1 MTRYNVGL
9 MSLSL
14 STFRLI
20 ARIVLAAILL
30 QAAGPILAA
39 DKQKHWTEICSAS
52 GNKWVETADIDKNSG
67 ANIHIGSDHCVF
79 CGSIGAANEF
89 DASHYIAAFAAS
101 NQPVQGI
108 QREIASRYAGHAIL
122 SRAPPEFLI

>member
-1 MTRYNVGL
+1 

-20 ARIVLAAILL
+20 ARILLAAILL
-30 QAAGPILAA
+30 QAAGPVLAA
-39 DKQKHWTEICSAS
+39 DKQNAGLGWTEICSTS
-52 GNKWVETADIDKNSG
+52 VSKWVEAADIDKKSG

-79 CGSIGAANEF
+79 CGATGAANEF
-89 DASHYIAAFAAS
+89 DASHYIAAFDAS

-108 QREIASRYAGHAIL
+108 QRDIASRYAGHAIL
-122 SRAPPEFLI
+122 SRAPPQFLI